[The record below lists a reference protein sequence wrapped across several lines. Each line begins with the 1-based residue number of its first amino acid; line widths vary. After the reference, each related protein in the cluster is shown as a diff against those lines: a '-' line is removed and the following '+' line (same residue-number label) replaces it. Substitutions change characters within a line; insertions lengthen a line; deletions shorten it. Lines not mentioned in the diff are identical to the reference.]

1 MNRSIHA
8 DSDIADG
15 RQKSIGSKK
24 TATPI
29 IQAANIGKSY
39 GHDIILERVNVTVQ
53 EGEFITL
60 VGASGCGKSTFLKM
74 ILGIESATRGEL
86 LLDGKPIPNEPGS
99 DRGIVFQQYSVFPH
113 MTVLENVIA
122 AKGFQKSSI
131 TGYLFGKQKKAARQE
146 ATDMLEQVG
155 LGHALNRYP
164 HELSGGMRQRLAIAQ
179 ALICKPRILLLD
191 EPFGALDPGIRADMH
206 ALVLSLWRQHEL
218 TIFMVTHDLK
228 EGFYLGTRLW
238 VFDKLRHDPHAPN
251 AYGASITYDLP
262 VGHMPA
268 PLYDEIDQRI
278 RPLPNADQNAKDHS

>member
-1 MNRSIHA
+1 MSE
-8 DSDIADG
+8 
-15 RQKSIGSKK
+15 KK
-24 TATPI
+24 VARTM
-29 IQAANIGKSY
+29 IQANNIGKRY
-39 GHDIILERVNVTVQ
+39 GQDIILERVNVRVQ
-53 EGEFITL
+53 EGEFVTL

-74 ILGIESATRGEL
+74 ILGIESATEGEL

-131 TGYLFGKQKKAARQE
+131 TGYLFGKEKKIAKQE
-146 ATDMLEQVG
+146 ASEMLAQVG

-164 HELSGGMRQRLAIAQ
+164 HELSGGMKQRLAIAQ
-179 ALICKPRILLLD
+179 AVICKPRILLLD

-206 ALVLSLWRQHEL
+206 TLVLDLWRKHKL

-262 VGHMPA
+262 VGHMA
-268 PLYDEIDQRI
+268 EPLFDEIDQRI
-278 RPLPNADQNAKDHS
+278 RPLSNADQNTEDTTL